1 MTKSCV
7 GGERMARRSNHKN
20 QQKQVKKA
28 SDAIA
33 TDRDFGND
41 LAEKNH
47 NEKK

>member
-1 MTKSCV
+1 
-7 GGERMARRSNHKN
+7 MARRSNHKN